1 MGDTADQPTAEDPG
15 EGIAVGTSVRV
26 YPGTGDERHGTVVED
41 YGEMAGQAVEVG
53 GDHIVDAAR
62 RWAVSLDDGTLVFVD
77 SENIAA
83 D

>member
-1 MGDTADQPTAEDPG
+1 MSESADQPTAEDPA
-15 EGIAVGTSVRV
+15 EGIAVGTPVRV
-26 YPGTGDERHGTVVED
+26 FPGTEDERHGTVVED

-62 RWAVSLDDGTLVFVD
+62 RWAVSLDDGSLVFVD